1 MKKKKLSLIFNILIV
16 IGGLLGII
24 LQLSKGGVDLIY
36 YTNLSNIFAMI
47 VSILF
52 IIFYKS
58 KKEFIKDLRFMA
70 TSCLTVTFLV
80 VLLVLSPMYGFN
92 YKLLMFTNVFFLF
105 HTLCPLL
112 SIISYLFFEE
122 RSKKLDLGFLF
133 TLIYGV
139 IVITLNIFRAI
150 EGPYPFLKLY
160 EQSIV
165 VSVFWFIAIT
175 GGSYLIGI
183 ILDTLK
189 TKIEKKKL
197 N

>member
-1 MKKKKLSLIFNILIV
+1 MKKKNLSLIFNILIV

-122 RSKKLDLGFLF
+122 RSKKLYLGFLF